1 MRQRLADIEVNAQ
14 GMTVRCTASMG
25 MAMSDQAPSRRE
37 LLALADHRLYEAK
50 RQGRDRLIGP

>member
-1 MRQRLADIEVNAQ
+1 
-14 GMTVRCTASMG
+14 MTVRCTASMG
-25 MAMSDQAPSRRE
+25 MAMSDQAPSWRE